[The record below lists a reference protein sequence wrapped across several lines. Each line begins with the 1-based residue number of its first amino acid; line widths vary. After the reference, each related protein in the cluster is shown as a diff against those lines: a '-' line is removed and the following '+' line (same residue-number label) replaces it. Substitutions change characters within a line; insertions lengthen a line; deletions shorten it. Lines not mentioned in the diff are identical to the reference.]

1 MQEYIRN
8 VALLGDEMIEE
19 VLLAILQG
27 VTEFLPVSSSGHL
40 AIVSNIMS
48 EPNIFLFTALHLAT
62 LFAVV
67 IFTRKEIASL
77 LKFDKKANKLWGY
90 LIITTIPAVV
100 AGFFFQSTIEK
111 LFSSFA
117 FLAGA
122 FFFTGII
129 LLLTKFSKESST
141 LNIKNAIGIGIA
153 QILALLPG
161 VSRSGTTISAG
172 LFLGLK
178 REEAAK
184 FSFLLAI
191 PLILGAFGLEL
202 ENAYFSWSLII
213 ACIVC
218 VITGLISLN
227 ILMKIINKG
236 KFWLFSIYCF
246 AMSILSLILYLI

>member
-1 MQEYIRN
+1 MDIN
-8 VALLGDEMIEE
+8 KMIEE
-19 VLLAILQG
+19 ILLAILQG

-40 AIVSNIMS
+40 AVVSNIMS
-48 EPNIFLFTALHLAT
+48 EPNIFLFATLHLAT

-67 IFTRKEIASL
+67 IFTRKEIVTL
-77 LKFDKKANKLWGY
+77 LKFDKKANKLLLY
-90 LIITTIPAVV
+90 LIIATIPGA
-100 AGFFFQSTIEK
+100 AFGFFFESAIEK

-122 FFFTGII
+122 FLFTGIV
-129 LLLTKFSKESST
+129 LLLTKFQKESSK
-141 LNIKNAIGIGIA
+141 LNIKNAFVIGIA

-172 LFLGLK
+172 LLLGLK

-191 PLILGAFGLEL
+191 PLILGAFVLEL
-202 ENAYFSWSLII
+202 KKAYFSWSLVI

-218 VITGLISLN
+218 MITGLISLN
-227 ILMKIINKG
+227 VLMKIIKKG
-236 KFWLFSIYCF
+236 KFWLFSFYCF
-246 AMSILSLILYLI
+246 AMSILSVILYIYGS